1 MQKRISFVVD
11 PEGSS
16 IVGSEQ
22 KAVGPL
28 QKLQGHLPPT
38 MVTRRDKYLL
48 KREVLVSDNSCQV
61 SNENNSL
68 CRTFFLSALIR
79 EVATIVYYS
88 RISLVSGSRK
98 LVAIDQGKK

>member
-1 MQKRISFVVD
+1 MEERKPNKTFYWQCKKEFLLSLILK
-11 PEGSS
+11 
-16 IVGSEQ
+16 VGSEQ

-68 CRTFFLSALIR
+68 CRTFFLSALIK
-79 EVATIVYYS
+79 EVATSI
-88 RISLVSGSRK
+88 IE
-98 LVAIDQGKK
+98 

>member
-48 KREVLVSDNSCQV
+48 KREVLVSDMTTLVKYQMKTTVYVEHS
-61 SNENNSL
+61 
-68 CRTFFLSALIR
+68 FFPPLLKKLL
-79 EVATIVYYS
+79 
-88 RISLVSGSRK
+88 LV
-98 LVAIDQGKK
+98 

>member
-68 CRTFFLSALIR
+68 CRTFFLSALIK
-79 EVATIVYYS
+79 EVATSI
-88 RISLVSGSRK
+88 IE
-98 LVAIDQGKK
+98 